1 MKKII
6 YHNVILAKKN
16 SLTEEC
22 FTAVNYSLT
31 EPGVH
36 QFLVSLNSI
45 ENTLL
50 IIYDAILRMNIYLNK
65 LKINDF

>member
-45 ENTLL
+45 ENDTFDHL
-50 IIYDAILRMNIYLNK
+50 
-65 LKINDF
+65 